1 MTLQIIE
8 LTHAIF
14 MLLFCIQN
22 QILRFKVLNSNS
34 YSFDKSTSRPQ
45 CRGPF
50 LCFRSLILSEITR
63 TNNLCAFYAVDSLKC

>member
-14 MLLFCIQN
+14 MLLFCMQN
-22 QILRFKVLNSNS
+22 QILRVKVLNSSS
-34 YSFDKSTSRPQ
+34 YSFDKSTSRTQ

-50 LCFRSLILSEITR
+50 LRFRSLILSEITR
-63 TNNLCAFYAVDSLKC
+63 TNNLYAFYAIDSLKC